1 LRKSKGAAAGL
12 AADKAFQ
19 TPASLPLRDD
29 PRSGPASHEGRR
41 HLGGAFSIRLD
52 RIRPDPTQP
61 RRQFDATAHNEL
73 AASIKKLGVLQPITV
88 RYVEADDIYQII
100 TGERRYRAVQ
110 AIGLTEIPCWVK
122 VPKSEE
128 VLVHQ
133 IVENWHR
140 KELHP
145 FEIADALAQLR
156 DANGYSQRQ
165 LAAETGKPEAEISK
179 FLKLLELSPTV
190 QKEAR
195 EDATGVLS
203 FRHLYNIAR
212 LQPGEQAAIATAVR
226 DQRLSAVDTE
236 RLVKD
241 EIARR
246 TRPPKRGAPVTK
258 IEYFTSKAKVLL
270 VFRKQVANCADILEA
285 LDEARAK
292 AVAAAKKTTLRIH
305 RPK

>member
-1 LRKSKGAAAGL
+1 M
-12 AADKAFQ
+12 
-19 TPASLPLRDD
+19 
-29 PRSGPASHEGRR
+29 
-41 HLGGAFSIRLD
+41 GGAFSIRID

-61 RRQFDATAHNEL
+61 RRQFDATAHHEL

-100 TGERRYRAVQ
+100 TGERRYRAAQ
-110 AIGLTEIPCWVK
+110 AIGLSEIPCWVK
-122 VPKSEE
+122 MPKSEE

-156 DANGYSQRQ
+156 DANDYSQRQ
-165 LAAETGKPEAEISK
+165 LATETGKPEAEISK
-179 FLKLLELSPTV
+179 FLKLLELSPAV

-195 EDATGVLS
+195 EDATGVMS

-212 LQPGEQAAIATAVR
+212 LKPAEQATVAATVR
-226 DQRLSAVDTE
+226 EQGLSAVDTE

-241 EIARR
+241 EIAPHQSAEARR
-246 TRPPKRGAPVTK
+246 TGH
-258 IEYFTSKAKVLL
+258 E
-270 VFRKQVANCADILEA
+270 D
-285 LDEARAK
+285 
-292 AVAAAKKTTLRIH
+292 
-305 RPK
+305 